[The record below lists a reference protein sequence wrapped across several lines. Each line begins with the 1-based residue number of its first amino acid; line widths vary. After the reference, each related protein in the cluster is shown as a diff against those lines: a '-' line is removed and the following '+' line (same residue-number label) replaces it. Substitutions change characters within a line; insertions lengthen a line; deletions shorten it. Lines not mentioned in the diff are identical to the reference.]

1 MNDHWM
7 VLYQI
12 YNFHADRKSKM
23 ATTAR
28 HSLTQDPMG
37 KTVENFF
44 SEKKETIK
52 PKLFMND
59 HWMVLYQVCNFHAGW
74 KSKMAATAGQFNIGP
89 CGKNS
94 RKSSS

>member
-1 MNDHWM
+1 
-7 VLYQI
+7 
-12 YNFHADRKSKM
+12 
-23 ATTAR
+23 
-28 HSLTQDPMG
+28 
-37 KTVENFF
+37 VENFF